1 MEIKSIVERAYRT
14 PSSSQTGFS
23 ESPGEIKL
31 KIPPHLRRWA
41 EGRGGGTT
49 DLSVDRHS
57 FTP

>member
-14 PSSSQTGFS
+14 PSSSQIGSS

-31 KIPPHLRRWA
+31 KTPPQLRRWA
-41 EGRGGGTT
+41 EGRGGTT